1 MGKRSLV
8 TVIAVA
14 IAILLLVLAI
24 DGRARFPMLDR
35 AVVAIVTPVNEQFV
49 ALSKK
54 ADSVRNFFAALTTMQ
69 EENIKLQTEVEELR
83 HANLKMAEL
92 WAENKRLSELLGY
105 KNEAKNLTL
114 IAAKVVGRN
123 MGDTNDSV
131 IINIGKSA
139 GIKSNMP
146 VVNAKG
152 LVGIVEEVHDS
163 VARVQ
168 LITSPRCKVGGIVLR
183 ANSRVAGVVSGM
195 TGADGPLVMGNM
207 ARDADIEEGDIIATS
222 GLGGNHPGGLIIG
235 KVASVGLNF
244 GGLLKQARIIP
255 TVDFLLLEEVMVVTD
270 YKNPSSLVPAGVNET
285 KKQGGER

>member
-24 DGRARFPMLDR
+24 EGRARFPMLDR

-69 EENIKLQTEVEELR
+69 KENIKLKTEVEELR

-131 IINIGKSA
+131 IINIGKSS
-139 GIKSNMP
+139 GIKNNMP

-270 YKNPSSLVPAGVNET
+270 YKNPSSLVPAGVNGT

>member
-24 DGRARFPMLDR
+24 EGRARFPMLDR

-69 EENIKLQTEVEELR
+69 EENIKLKTEVEELR

-114 IAAKVVGRN
+114 LAAKVVGRN

-152 LVGIVEEVHDS
+152 LVGIVEEVHES

-285 KKQGGER
+285 KKAGR